1 MLRGKLDGRLGIST
15 FSFVLR
21 LNPKFSTFRKKK
33 LSLKVTDYITKL
45 LSYEVY
51 SFSLDELMKSS
62 FKSKEA
68 LQSELRRLVAKG
80 EIVNLRKGFY
90 LILPPRYRSFGQLPL
105 ELFVEKLFEYLKKP
119 YYVAC
124 LSAAKFHGAAHQQ
137 VQQDFIV
144 TELPAVRDI
153 EKPIRLNFVSS
164 THWPTS
170 NIEKRKSEAG
180 YFNLSSPALTALDLI
195 HYQSTLGGL
204 NKLFTVL
211 EELSE
216 EITPYDLQDILA
228 WYPYKSA
235 LQRLGYLLDQ
245 FETSSELTHP
255 IYEKLRAQGYYP
267 TLLDPRKGQKAG
279 ATGNRWKIDANLH
292 LESDL

>member
-1 MLRGKLDGRLGIST
+1 MS
-15 FSFVLR
+15 
-21 LNPKFSTFRKKK
+21 
-33 LSLKVTDYITKL
+33 VTNYVIRL

-51 SFSLDELMKSS
+51 SFSLDELVRNSS
-62 FKSKEA
+62 KSKEA
-68 LQSELRRLVAKG
+68 LQSELRRLIAKG

-90 LILPPRYRSFGQLPL
+90 LILPPRYRNFGQLPV
-105 ELFVEKLFEYLKKP
+105 ELFIDKLFEYLKKP

-137 VQQDFIV
+137 VQKDFIV
-144 TELPAVRDI
+144 TELPAIRDI
-153 EKPIRLNFVSS
+153 EKPIRLNFLSS
-164 THWPTS
+164 THWPKN

-216 EITPYDLQDILA
+216 EITLHDLQAILA
-228 WYPYKSA
+228 WYPHKSA
-235 LQRLGYLLDQ
+235 LQRLGYLLEQ
-245 FETSSELTHP
+245 LEMSNELTHP
-255 IYEKLRAQGYYP
+255 IYEKLRAQEYYP
-267 TLLDPRKGQKAG
+267 TLLNPRKGQKAG
-279 ATGNRWKIDANLH
+279 ATGNRWKIDANLE